1 MSKILS
7 AKYYQENMEKATKK
21 KLLKDITICLI
32 KKNKKSNNMVPKV
45 VKR

>member
-7 AKYYQENMEKATKK
+7 AKHYQENMEKATKK

-32 KKNKKSNNMVPKV
+32 KKKKKSDNMVPNVAK
-45 VKR
+45 K